1 MFRSKVKETMKSKGT
16 TIRDLVA
23 ETGLSSKTIN
33 KARQDE
39 GISEC
44 RLSTLARIAQALGV
58 STKDLYEETSIP
70 VCSIFNTQWSS
81 LCG

>member
-1 MFRSKVKETMKSKGT
+1 MFSSKVKEAMKSKGT

-44 RLSTLARIAQALGV
+44 RLSTLGRIAQALEV
-58 STKDLYEETSIP
+58 KTKDLYEETD
-70 VCSIFNTQWSS
+70 
-81 LCG
+81 L